1 LRSLTLVLAGLASW
15 NKQFSI
21 SGEMDFPLFYRKKIV
36 RTLLVACCAAFP
48 GFHAGA
54 APDLAVGSTSACPDS
69 NGTVPVNFVAGAGVV
84 SLQFDLQFEDAK
96 LISGTPVG
104 GSALADHQVASNV
117 VTNGLLRVLI
127 FSFSN
132 TPLTNGVLVNVPFSI
147 KTDAPPGVTGLIL
160 TNVVLSDAAANSVPP
175 TSVTSGSLTIL
186 PPGERINQEGR
197 ILGPAPAVTNS
208 ILFNT
213 PAADAVVSAM
223 QILPLDN
230 PWNEDISR
238 RPALTNSD
246 AMIQQIMSDLL
257 STRRTLRA
265 FYEMNFVL
273 VPDDQPPVPVNFFNY
288 ADESDPSPYP
298 IPSNLPIETWPHETG
313 PLTLQQWQ
321 QDINNDGGDR
331 HAVIV
336 QPGNGLIWETWLTK
350 LVGTN
355 WEASNGAKFDL
366 NSDALRPAA
375 WTSGDAAGLPMFPAL
390 VRYDECGRGMVEH
403 ALRLVVK
410 HTRADFIY
418 PARHYASVPYTTNAN
433 VPAMGQRLR
442 LKSSFAVPD
451 NWTVQEK
458 AVLRAFKKYGAL
470 VADNGNFFSISVTPD
485 DRWPGGV
492 FDHLSTISV
501 TNFEVVQATGPNE
514 GPRSPNPPVPS
525 AGPDQAVAL
534 GTTANLRGFVS
545 FNPTNPPPTVAWQF
559 YSGPGTVTFGDATKT
574 NTTATFSA
582 PGAYTLM
589 LGADDGVHSVARDAV
604 VITVIQPIVV
614 NIAQASTNVTIS
626 WLGGSPPFV
635 LEESDTLPAA
645 LWSPLLST
653 NSSPVTVP
661 VANRAS
667 FFRVR
672 GQSSFF

>member
-1 LRSLTLVLAGLASW
+1 M
-15 NKQFSI
+15 

-36 RTLLVACCAAFP
+36 RTLLVASCAAFP
-48 GFHAGA
+48 GFH
-54 APDLAVGSTSACPDS
+54 TS
-69 NGTVPVNFVAGAGVV
+69 
-84 SLQFDLQFEDAK
+84 
-96 LISGTPVG
+96 
-104 GSALADHQVASNV
+104 
-117 VTNGLLRVLI
+117 
-127 FSFSN
+127 
-132 TPLTNGVLVNVPFSI
+132 
-147 KTDAPPGVTGLIL
+147 
-160 TNVVLSDAAANSVPP
+160 
-175 TSVTSGSLTIL
+175 
-186 PPGERINQEGR
+186 GERINQEGR

-246 AMIQQIMSDLL
+246 VMIQQIMSDLL

-273 VPDDQPPVPVNFFNY
+273 VPDDQPLVPINFFNY
-288 ADESDPSPYP
+288 ADESDPGPYP
-298 IPSNLPIETWPHETG
+298 IPLNLPIETWPHETG

-336 QPGNGLIWETWLTK
+336 QPGNGFIWETWLTK

-390 VRYDECGRGMVEH
+390 VRYDECERGMVEH

-485 DRWPGGV
+485 DRWPGGA
-492 FDHLSTISV
+492 FDHLSTISI
-501 TNFEVVQATGPNE
+501 TNFEVVQTTGPIE
-514 GPRSPNPPVPS
+514 GPRSPNPPVAN
-525 AGPDQAVAL
+525 AGPDQTVAL
-534 GTTANLRGFVS
+534 GTTADLRGFVS

-582 PGAYTLM
+582 PGAYTL
-589 LGADDGVHSVARDAV
+589 LLRADDGVHAVAYDAV
-604 VITVIQPIVV
+604 V
-614 NIAQASTNVTIS
+614 VTIIPS
-626 WLGGSPPFV
+626 IILRIVLSGQNVQIDWIGGNPLFT
-635 LEESDTLPAA
+635 LEATDTLPTAQ
-645 LWSPLLST
+645 WNTVQRT
-653 NSSPVTVP
+653 NSYGVLLPITGSAGFYR
-661 VANRAS
+661 VAGR
-667 FFRVR
+667 
-672 GQSSFF
+672 